1 MDLNN
6 IKVSDIKEKL
16 QAIDKKT
23 LIKFGIGF
31 GGVIIFLIIYYAVLS
46 PIVEEKKAL
55 LDDKVLKENEI
66 IQFQNEI
73 ITNKKKLKELEPKY
87 KEQSTLFHSKAEV
100 EGLYQS
106 LSKYAGVNGLII
118 SKIEKKKPKPVLKSG
133 AAEQAAELLNIN
145 DVSYF
150 KIPVEY
156 EIKGNFL
163 GYIKFKR
170 AIAKSKKMLNFD
182 KESISIVQND
192 TTGAIIATGELT
204 IVGIPDEFFKNFLI
218 LLFVFSF
225 SLASADNHDK
235 NVELLKKVKE
245 VTESLESNIIEDE
258 DVPLNDPFAGNEGS
272 NNTNVDLAT
281 GEERDEMSLYNF
293 KLSGI
298 ISGKDNSYISLANSS
313 GEILTLTLGQ
323 YLGKI
328 KLIDL
333 RLTEAI
339 FKKEDE
345 TYMVIDFN
353 QQIRETDEY

>member
-1 MDLNN
+1 MN
-6 IKVSDIKEKL
+6 
-16 QAIDKKT
+16 
-23 LIKFGIGF
+23 
-31 GGVIIFLIIYYAVLS
+31 
-46 PIVEEKKAL
+46 
-55 LDDKVLKENEI
+55 
-66 IQFQNEI
+66 
-73 ITNKKKLKELEPKY
+73 
-87 KEQSTLFHSKAEV
+87 
-100 EGLYQS
+100 
-106 LSKYAGVNGLII
+106 
-118 SKIEKKKPKPVLKSG
+118 
-133 AAEQAAELLNIN
+133 
-145 DVSYF
+145 
-150 KIPVEY
+150 
-156 EIKGNFL
+156 
-163 GYIKFKR
+163 
-170 AIAKSKKMLNFD
+170 
-182 KESISIVQND
+182 
-192 TTGAIIATGELT
+192 
-204 IVGIPDEFFKNFLI
+204 FFKNFLI

-245 VTESLESNIIEDE
+245 VTENLESNIIEDE

-298 ISGKDNSYISLANSS
+298 SSGKDNSYISLANSS